1 MSKALKVLALVLAAL
16 LALSVFAGCKKQETQ
31 GSSSVSTESEYAG
44 DIGDNES
51 DVTSEEEESEAA
63 NTESKKED
71 KNPSSKKENADKDT
85 SSTKSKKTSSSN
97 KKEIKVNKTGW
108 PIVDEK
114 ITFKIAGIALVD
126 TKDYK
131 KMSMFKYFE
140 PLTNINIEFD
150 AGTEGTAIEKKT
162 LALKSGDLPDM
173 YSLYGISYSDKELY
187 QYAYGKKPAY
197 VDLMPFIE
205 EGYAPNTAALIKQ
218 YPDRAAVNKDEE
230 GRMFFLPGRPKTLT
244 EYGHY
249 LNVNKEWLNNI
260 DIEFKNGKYPT
271 DTTEFFKMLQ
281 AFRDQDANGNGDAN
295 DEIPFGV
302 WYLSHAYVFQSF
314 GIAPGVGGMAIDNNG
329 KVFHSTTNA
338 VAEAATK
345 YWRKIIVEEPGLV
358 KLDTI
363 NDFAG
368 NYAKFKDLIKTGK
381 CGCFIYKYI
390 LGLSQAGILDNYM
403 PIPVPTA
410 NATLDGYSLPKAVN
424 PAPEAPSRAGVVFT
438 TACKSVP
445 ALLRYIDYI
454 RNTDEGIMLCNY
466 GDPNGGLYKKKA
478 DGSYELTEKG
488 IKTGG
493 QVEGIG
499 WSMGGGNTDTLSK
512 PLSRPGDKDSAAV
525 EKYAEQARAV
535 YSAAN
540 KADPYYMFPTYMKT
554 SDEIRKLQKYE
565 GKFPGSAW
573 IDGFARGH
581 KDMADWTSGVN
592 DANSKGLKQYVTLY
606 QGIVDRN
613 KKLIPRSDTVK

>member
-16 LALSVFAGCKKQETQ
+16 LALSVFAGCKEQETQ

-51 DVTSEEEESEAA
+51 DVTSDEESEAA
-63 NTESKKED
+63 NTESKDKD

-85 SSTKSKKTSSSN
+85 SSTKSKKPSKN
-97 KKEIKVNKTGW
+97 DKKEIKVNKTGW

-114 ITFKIAGIALVD
+114 VTFKIAGIALVD

-131 KMSMFKYFE
+131 KMSMFKYYE

-173 YSLYGISYSDKELY
+173 YALYGISYSDKELY

-218 YPDRAAVNKDEE
+218 YPDRAAVNKDEK
-230 GRMFFLPGRPKTLT
+230 GRMFFLPGRPKTVP
-244 EYGHY
+244 EYEHY
-249 LNVNKEWLNNI
+249 LNVNKEWLNNV

-271 DTTEFFKMLQ
+271 DTQEFLKMLQ
-281 AFRDQDANGNGDAN
+281 AFRDQDANGNGDSK

-302 WYLSHAYVFQSF
+302 WYLSYSYIFQSF
-314 GIAPGVGGMAIDNNG
+314 GIAPGEGEIAIDNNG
-329 KVFHSTTNA
+329 KVFYSTTNA

-345 YWRKIIVEEPGLV
+345 YWRNILVEEPGLV

-368 NYAKFKDLIKTGK
+368 NYAKFKDLIKSGK
-381 CGCFIYKYI
+381 CGSFIYKYI
-390 LGLSQAGILDNYM
+390 DGVARAGILDQYM
-403 PIPVPTA
+403 TIPIPTA
-410 NATLDGYSLPKAVN
+410 NATLDGYSLPKAIH
-424 PAPEAPSRAGVVFT
+424 PAPQAPGRAGVVFT

-466 GDPNGGLYKKKA
+466 GDPNGGLYKKKS

-488 IKTGG
+488 IKTGA

-499 WSMGGGNTDTLSK
+499 WSMGGGGTDTLLK
-512 PLSRPGDKDSAAV
+512 PLSKPGDKVAALTDAYHTEARKV
-525 EKYAEQARAV
+525 YA
-535 YSAAN
+535 AAN
-540 KADPYYMFPTYMKT
+540 KADPHYMLPTYMKT

-565 GKFPGSAW
+565 GKFPGSPW

-613 KKLIPRSDTVK
+613 NKLIPRSDTVK